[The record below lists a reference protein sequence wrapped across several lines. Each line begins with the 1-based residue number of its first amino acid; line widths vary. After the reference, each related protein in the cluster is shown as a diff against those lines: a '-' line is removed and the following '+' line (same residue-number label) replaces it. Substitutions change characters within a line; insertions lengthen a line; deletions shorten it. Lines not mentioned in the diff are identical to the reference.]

1 MSQDITQPSEDD
13 EYTHL
18 YDENNP
24 NEYRAVR
31 PPFTRSSSI
40 SALFA
45 KQSFCFSFGESA
57 DGADLKSAIEM
68 HGGSCSTARV
78 LTDDTTHVLV
88 NHATDM
94 TAIIHNLHSSENAL
108 MSELIEN
115 ALVRHT
121 PVVTDTYIWQ
131 CIFQKQLLDP
141 TGFEVV
147 RLDEQ
152 GQYVIPKDRPNL
164 RRAASEPSN
173 NEAEFSRPTKREARP
188 DIRTASRPSIKR
200 FHTYHATGQ
209 IEGQDAEEEDK
220 PLIVPRRPSIAP
232 TPPELVSHVTADSLD
247 SPDVE
252 IPEPQLIPRISVHE
266 PTASNKVYVYASPRP
281 NKPSLK
287 SGVDQTLGAKKA
299 VMFSGSDS
307 GSDNHSGSTLNKPRK
322 VPNAPTH
329 KRSLVI
335 EKGSDVRLDQSDP
348 PLLGIDHSDNSIF
361 TDDTTS
367 KKSSSSND
375 ESGGR
380 MKSAM
385 KSITKPTAETR
396 KRNPPP
402 VPMRPNLD
410 RRVTPLQLTRRNSG
424 PKTPIDDDFRA
435 EASPMNKE
443 RAQWQTMLASV
454 LTGEVIRSEKR
465 RITGTL
471 TQKQQLD
478 YQYQIWLGIRAYLR
492 GRSVPEERQ
501 RIDERRV
508 DAEAAIDEILKF
520 EVQSELEKSPYE
532 QVVDILAKVDRIEML
547 YPTRKAL
554 VLDKPLYAGLPF
566 QHKVE
571 ALNSW
576 MTVSNSLRSQ
586 LTVLKNWVGSED
598 LLISRSQHPLSPDKR
613 IDTTFIERILKE
625 TGIARTFEIQIMSFL
640 RGLLAKCKASMID
653 NALAFKKMQLPT
665 YINELQQLASFP
677 SNLMEEIL
685 KVQLETHTEKLAK
698 HSGVMLDQVIEG
710 FGISLSLAIR
720 IKHECQELDTQAEGW
735 SIVNSLSPS
744 YDVIL
749 LKSLKCYFT
758 LLNWRLK
765 STTDTVF
772 FKEAEMLA
780 NEWTFMSN
788 ICFYIDGGD
797 VETAVQF
804 CELEAELLRKV
815 LVYLEGGIK
824 GVGEPM
830 GDGGTVMGGNNLVR
844 WYARV
849 LDNVRSRARK
859 LLKFQKTLTKE
870 FENCA
875 EYSLSDPF
883 PVLLRN
889 LLHSGYSLVRTDGY
903 ANQGLYI
910 FASPSL
916 NNRPDSVAKLLR
928 ACFAK
933 YDNFQSSIDNGYILL
948 LSSKDRMRGTAG
960 MTWQGRSMQVRIGK
974 NPRPI
979 DLKPDRVRLVADTSE
994 RLVLCKSIF
1003 EENINCGVTV
1013 VKANRAH
1020 VEPVHQALK
1029 KAKRTLVHLTEGV
1042 IASVKKVREALNRV
1056 TAGGGSPAAGGPN
1069 PWYAA
1074 SGVNS
1079 VAGSS
1084 TSLAT
1089 SVGGG
1094 SPTNANSAETIL
1106 SAADLIADMFS
1117 FASDFSWRALKY
1129 VGTGK
1134 KNRRMMKRLV
1144 GLSVEWVDFCA
1155 SEVSTMAVATNSMQ
1169 QKAFKWNLMA
1179 LEFAMTATSGG
1190 MIYMLRENDFVEL
1203 RKGVARC
1210 MRVLIRGFEQGG
1222 GTGLAGMGS
1231 GNVEEMVGAMLS
1243 ANRATLKLA
1252 VPTPTAAAP
1261 SDTQKP
1267 NPVTATSN
1275 RALLDTP
1282 LAKEISALKSASDTD
1297 SDHETDEPVPKPAG
1311 EASAQADGDSTPKA
1325 VPITTVT
1332 PASDDPAK
1340 TPERSPPTAAA
1351 STSTPKAKLGVPGE
1365 REQSSPLSNK
1375 SQSPSGSKTSIAGSP
1390 VPPGPSSRG
1399 SGGYHGDTFL
1409 QRKQKSWL
1417 NAIEQLEEER
1427 YSRAQANR
1435 LVGKV
1440 LDSRNVVDR
1449 NLSFLASTSSSISLR
1464 WQQGKFLGGGSFG
1477 SVYMA
1482 INLETADLMA
1492 VKEIRFTDVTSL
1504 DALQRSIKDEM
1515 NVLQLLHHP
1524 NIIEYYGVEV
1534 HRDKLY
1540 IFMEYCPHSVANLL
1554 EHGGRFGDEQ
1564 VTKVYSKQ
1572 MLRGLEYLHEKG
1584 IVHRDVKPANTLL
1597 GQEGQ
1602 IKYVDFGASKIY
1614 KTQKT
1619 VVVNGEANTLVGT
1632 PHYIAP
1638 EVITGEGLGRQ
1649 GAQDIWSMG
1658 CCVLEMVTGR
1668 KPWAGLDN
1676 EWAVMYHIGIANR
1689 IPPLPEPSQL
1699 SEAGIDFLKQCFT
1712 RPASQRP
1719 SAKELLEHEWVRDIN
1734 ENDLTLTNQL
1744 MEPLKEAAENARARS
1759 AAAHGDASQNS
1770 SPYGGGNSAVDLSGA
1785 NSSRNSRGSARSAA
1799 SSGRGGGFDAFQAA
1813 EPSKPVFYPA
1823 RSPGSENA
1831 PTSSPGSTGT
1841 ETDSST
1847 PGTGRTNSDGYFTN
1861 ANQLGNSTLNSN
1873 SSGSSDTPASP
1884 GEDGPQTPGQ
1894 RISRQLGKHSL
1905 RDSAGQVHDNLQL
1918 PKAPPKRRA
1927 GPQVATA
1934 SHTASGA
1941 APASTASPVS
1951 PTSPLSATDSAT
1963 TAKAI
1968 SPRHSPSPYPELP
1981 AALSR
1986 NASSNSASSHQQ
1998 QRSPVNRS
2006 PIDDADDSSDA
2017 VVRAVSKGV
2026 TADFPSPAPGS
2037 EDEQLAWRGALFRAV
2052 HEAGHEHDDAG
2063 TEPVSD
2069 S

>member
-1 MSQDITQPSEDD
+1 
-13 EYTHL
+13 
-18 YDENNP
+18 
-24 NEYRAVR
+24 
-31 PPFTRSSSI
+31 
-40 SALFA
+40 
-45 KQSFCFSFGESA
+45 
-57 DGADLKSAIEM
+57 
-68 HGGSCSTARV
+68 
-78 LTDDTTHVLV
+78 
-88 NHATDM
+88 
-94 TAIIHNLHSSENAL
+94 
-108 MSELIEN
+108 
-115 ALVRHT
+115 
-121 PVVTDTYIWQ
+121 
-131 CIFQKQLLDP
+131 
-141 TGFEVV
+141 
-147 RLDEQ
+147 
-152 GQYVIPKDRPNL
+152 
-164 RRAASEPSN
+164 
-173 NEAEFSRPTKREARP
+173 
-188 DIRTASRPSIKR
+188 
-200 FHTYHATGQ
+200 
-209 IEGQDAEEEDK
+209 
-220 PLIVPRRPSIAP
+220 
-232 TPPELVSHVTADSLD
+232 
-247 SPDVE
+247 
-252 IPEPQLIPRISVHE
+252 
-266 PTASNKVYVYASPRP
+266 
-281 NKPSLK
+281 
-287 SGVDQTLGAKKA
+287 
-299 VMFSGSDS
+299 
-307 GSDNHSGSTLNKPRK
+307 
-322 VPNAPTH
+322 
-329 KRSLVI
+329 
-335 EKGSDVRLDQSDP
+335 
-348 PLLGIDHSDNSIF
+348 
-361 TDDTTS
+361 
-367 KKSSSSND
+367 
-375 ESGGR
+375 
-380 MKSAM
+380 
-385 KSITKPTAETR
+385 
-396 KRNPPP
+396 
-402 VPMRPNLD
+402 
-410 RRVTPLQLTRRNSG
+410 
-424 PKTPIDDDFRA
+424 
-435 EASPMNKE
+435 MNKE

-780 NEWTFMSN
+780 NEWTFMSS

-960 MTWQGRSMQVRIGK
+960 MTWQGKSMQVRIGK

-1056 TAGGGSPAAGGPN
+1056 TAG
-1069 PWYAA
+1069 
-1074 SGVNS
+1074 
-1079 VAGSS
+1079 
-1084 TSLAT
+1084 
-1089 SVGGG
+1089 
-1094 SPTNANSAETIL
+1094 
-1106 SAADLIADMFS
+1106 ADLIADMFS

-1155 SEVSTMAVATNSMQ
+1155 SDVSTMAVATNSMQ

-1231 GNVEEMVGAMLS
+1231 GNVEEM
-1243 ANRATLKLA
+1243 
-1252 VPTPTAAAP
+1252 
-1261 SDTQKP
+1261 
-1267 NPVTATSN
+1267 
-1275 RALLDTP
+1275 
-1282 LAKEISALKSASDTD
+1282 
-1297 SDHETDEPVPKPAG
+1297 
-1311 EASAQADGDSTPKA
+1311 
-1325 VPITTVT
+1325 
-1332 PASDDPAK
+1332 
-1340 TPERSPPTAAA
+1340 
-1351 STSTPKAKLGVPGE
+1351 AKLGVPGE
-1365 REQSSPLSNK
+1365 REEPSPLSNK

-1390 VPPGPSSRG
+1390 VPPGPSGRG

-1734 ENDLTLTNQL
+1734 EN
-1744 MEPLKEAAENARARS
+1744 
-1759 AAAHGDASQNS
+1759 
-1770 SPYGGGNSAVDLSGA
+1770 
-1785 NSSRNSRGSARSAA
+1785 
-1799 SSGRGGGFDAFQAA
+1799 
-1813 EPSKPVFYPA
+1813 
-1823 RSPGSENA
+1823 
-1831 PTSSPGSTGT
+1831 
-1841 ETDSST
+1841 
-1847 PGTGRTNSDGYFTN
+1847 
-1861 ANQLGNSTLNSN
+1861 
-1873 SSGSSDTPASP
+1873 
-1884 GEDGPQTPGQ
+1884 
-1894 RISRQLGKHSL
+1894 
-1905 RDSAGQVHDNLQL
+1905 
-1918 PKAPPKRRA
+1918 
-1927 GPQVATA
+1927 
-1934 SHTASGA
+1934 
-1941 APASTASPVS
+1941 
-1951 PTSPLSATDSAT
+1951 
-1963 TAKAI
+1963 
-1968 SPRHSPSPYPELP
+1968 
-1981 AALSR
+1981 
-1986 NASSNSASSHQQ
+1986 
-1998 QRSPVNRS
+1998 
-2006 PIDDADDSSDA
+2006 
-2017 VVRAVSKGV
+2017 
-2026 TADFPSPAPGS
+2026 
-2037 EDEQLAWRGALFRAV
+2037 
-2052 HEAGHEHDDAG
+2052 
-2063 TEPVSD
+2063 
-2069 S
+2069 

>member
-1 MSQDITQPSEDD
+1 M
-13 EYTHL
+13 
-18 YDENNP
+18 
-24 NEYRAVR
+24 
-31 PPFTRSSSI
+31 
-40 SALFA
+40 SALFG
-45 KQSFCFSFGESA
+45 KQTFCFSFGESA
-57 DGADLKSAIEM
+57 EGADLQDAIES
-68 HGGSCSTARV
+68 HGGSCSTERV
-78 LTDDTTHVLV
+78 LTDDTTHILV

-94 TAIIHNLHSSENAL
+94 TSIIHNLHSSENAL

-115 ALVRHT
+115 ALVRHI

-131 CIFQKQLLDP
+131 CIFQRQLLDP

-147 RLDEQ
+147 RLDEM

-164 RRAASEPSN
+164 RRAASEPTN
-173 NEAEFSRPTKREARP
+173 PEIEFSRPTKREARP

-209 IEGQDAEEEDK
+209 IDGPQGEEEEK
-220 PLIVPRRPSIAP
+220 PLVVPRRPSITAS
-232 TPPELVSHVTADSLD
+232 PPHPAELISHLTADSMD

-252 IPEPQLIPRISVHE
+252 IPEPQLIPRISVQE
-266 PTASNKVYVYASPRP
+266 ATASNKVYVYASPRP
-281 NKPSLK
+281 NQIALKPGVK
-287 SGVDQTLGAKKA
+287 SMLGPKKA

-307 GSDNHSGSTLNKPRK
+307 GSDNPTGSHLSTPRK
-322 VPNAPTH
+322 VPTAPTH

-335 EKGSDVRLDQSDP
+335 EKGSDADFSKFDRSDTAIP
-348 PLLGIDHSDNSIF
+348 GVDHSDNSIL
-361 TDDTTS
+361 TDDSVS

-375 ESGGR
+375 ESTAR
-380 MKSAM
+380 IKSAL
-385 KSITKPTAETR
+385 KSTAKSSPELR

-410 RRVTPLQLTRRNSG
+410 RRITPLQLTRRNSG
-424 PKTPIDDDFRA
+424 PKTPIEDEMGA

-478 YQYQIWLGIRAYLR
+478 QSYQIWLGIRAYLR

-520 EVQSELEKSPYE
+520 EVQRELEKSPYE

-625 TGIARTFEIQIMSFL
+625 TGIARTFEIQIMAFL
-640 RGLLAKCKASMID
+640 RGLLAKCKASMIE

-780 NEWTFMSN
+780 NEWTFMSS

-875 EYSLSDPF
+875 EYNLSDPF

-916 NNRPDSVAKLLR
+916 NNRPESVAKLLR

-979 DLKPDRVRLVADTSE
+979 DLKPDRVRLIADTSD

-1020 VEPVHQALK
+1020 VEAVHQALK
-1029 KAKRTLVHLTEGV
+1029 KAKRTLVQLTEGV
-1042 IASVKKVREALNRV
+1042 IASVKKVRETLNRV

-1069 PWYAA
+1069 AWYGPSA
-1074 SGVNS
+1074 VNS
-1079 VAGSS
+1079 VANSA
-1084 TSLAT
+1084 TSLVT
-1089 SVGGG
+1089 SGG
-1094 SPTNANSAETIL
+1094 SPTSANSAETIL
-1106 SAADLIADMFS
+1106 SAADLVEDMFF
-1117 FASDFSWRALKY
+1117 FASDFGWRALKY

-1134 KNRRMMKRLV
+1134 KHRRMMKRLV

-1155 SEVSTMAVATNSMQ
+1155 SDVSTMAVASNSMQ

-1190 MIYMLRENDFVEL
+1190 MIYMLREHDFVEL

-1222 GTGLAGMGS
+1222 GTGLAGMGA
-1231 GNVEEMVGAMLS
+1231 GNVEEIVGAMLN
-1243 ANRATLKLA
+1243 ANR
-1252 VPTPTAAAP
+1252 PTAKPAA
-1261 SDTQKP
+1261 T
-1267 NPVTATSN
+1267 NLTITASKDPPKADPAPAASN
-1275 RALLDTP
+1275 RTP
-1282 LAKEISALKSASDTD
+1282 SATEISALKTASDTD
-1297 SDHETDEPVPKPAG
+1297 SDHEADEPESKPSKDREPATQADGKSPPENTPKTTVTPPTDEPV
-1311 EASAQADGDSTPKA
+1311 
-1325 VPITTVT
+1325 
-1332 PASDDPAK
+1332 K
-1340 TPERSPPTAAA
+1340 TPERPSAAA
-1351 STSTPKAKLGVPGE
+1351 ATSPSSKAKLAVPGE
-1365 REQSSPLSNK
+1365 KEQHSPVNK
-1375 SQSPSGSKTSIAGSP
+1375 AQSPSGTKTSIAGSP
-1390 VPPGPSSRG
+1390 VPQGPSPRG
-1399 SGGYHGDTFL
+1399 SSGYHGDTFL

-1417 NAIEQLEEER
+1417 SAIEQLEEDR

-1540 IFMEYCPHSVANLL
+1540 IFMEYCPHSVSSLL
-1554 EHGGRFGDEQ
+1554 EHGGQFADEQ

-1699 SEAGIDFLKQCFT
+1699 SEAGIDFLEQCFT
-1712 RPASQRP
+1712 RPAAQRP
-1719 SAKELLEHEWVRDIN
+1719 SAKELLDHPWVRDVN

-1744 MEPLKEAAENARARS
+1744 MEAHKEAAENARARS
-1759 AAAHGDASQNS
+1759 AAAHGDASHGS
-1770 SPYGGGNSAVDLSGA
+1770 GAYGPGSSAVDLGGA
-1785 NSSRNSRGSARSAA
+1785 NASRNSRGSNRSAG
-1799 SSGRGGGFDAFQAA
+1799 SSGRGGGFEAFQAA

-1831 PTSSPGSTGT
+1831 PSSSPGSIGG
-1841 ETDSST
+1841 TDSDSGT
-1847 PGTGRTNSDGYFTN
+1847 QPGGRTGGDGYFGSV
-1861 ANQLGNSTLNSN
+1861 NQSGTINSADSTASSIGS
-1873 SSGSSDTPASP
+1873 SSGTPVSP
-1884 GEDGPQTPGQ
+1884 GEDGPHTPGE

-1905 RDSAGQVHDNLQL
+1905 RDSTGLVRENLQL
-1918 PKAPPKRRA
+1918 PKAPPPRKPSPKPA
-1927 GPQVATA
+1927 PATA
-1934 SHTASGA
+1934 TSTQRASQAPPSPSALPVQPA
-1941 APASTASPVS
+1941 A
-1951 PTSPLSATDSAT
+1951 TS
-1963 TAKAI
+1963 I
-1968 SPRHSPSPYPELP
+1968 SPENSPSLYPELP
-1981 AALSR
+1981 HNLSR
-1986 NASSNSASSHQQ
+1986 AASSNSSSSQQ
-1998 QRSPVNRS
+1998 PTGPPVA
-2006 PIDDADDSSDA
+2006 PDSATNDA

-2052 HEAGHEHDDAG
+2052 HEAGHVHEDAG
-2063 TEPVSD
+2063 TELGS
-2069 S
+2069 SL